1 MSLLAQM
8 VLIEKYGLRVDLDRL
23 AGILE
28 TTAPNLRR
36 KISDTTFEIPTYID
50 GGKRWADTRDVADYL
65 DRRRQ
70 EAHLAHGA
78 NPRAEAAHSA

>member
-8 VLIEKYGLRVDLDRL
+8 VLIEKHGLRVDLDHL

-36 KISDTTFEIPTYID
+36 KISEATLDIPTYLD
-50 GGKRWADTRDVADYL
+50 GGKRWADTRDVAEYL

-70 EAHLAHGA
+70 EARQAHGA
-78 NPRAEAAHSA
+78 SLRGAVAHSA

>member
-8 VLIEKYGLRVDLDRL
+8 VLIEKHGLRVDLDQL
-23 AGILE
+23 ATVLD
-28 TTAPNLRR
+28 TTPPNLRR
-36 KISDTTFEIPTYID
+36 KISDGSFEIPTYLD

-70 EAHLAHGA
+70 EARLAHGA
-78 NPRAEAAHSA
+78 NPRAAVAHSA